1 VSGSRIENLLG
12 VKWYDG
18 LVVGS
23 HHLTHSDRRVDE
35 LVAELCKAGLDQP
48 GLLSDDSPNRTPS
61 QLIEI
66 ESSEPSPEG
75 LRVRIALTRP
85 FAAVSLSGQ
94 FVVGH
99 TSRGG
104 QAGIPDSPFVVAVPV
119 QTTEP
124 VLVCVRQVDA
134 EELQIDG
141 GADTDSTVT
150 LRYPGLEGVAVSI
163 DNYIERVV
171 GDYADYAPI
180 GSIDL
185 AGGNP
190 VVDQTYIPPVLKL
203 TTASAFDE
211 GLVTKISAQW
221 ETLFRTVSEKIDAAG
236 AAFAQG
242 QVGAD
247 LMSRRTDYEALRT
260 LLLCTWGLAK
270 NITGISPTRLHFEAV
285 QPIASWWEH
294 HRGRHF
300 PNVDLESQTSPVA
313 AVSRLARSLA
323 NMTHRDLCAGSSTM
337 LQLTNEFLPGIK
349 DVLAVG

>member
-1 VSGSRIENLLG
+1 MSGSRVENLLG

-23 HHLTHSDRRVDE
+23 HHLTHSDRRVDA
-35 LVAELCKAGLDQP
+35 LIAQLCQAGLDQP
-48 GLLSDDSPNRTPS
+48 GLLNDDSPNRTPS

-66 ESSEPSPEG
+66 ESSEPSPGG

-85 FAAVSLSGQ
+85 FAAVSLSGK

-104 QAGIPDSPFVVAVPV
+104 QAGIPDSPFDVVALP
-119 QTTEP
+119 QPTGQI
-124 VLVCVRQVDA
+124 LVCARQVEAD
-134 EELQIDG
+134 ELHIDG
-141 GADTDSTVT
+141 RADGDSTVT
-150 LRYPGLEGVAVSI
+150 LRYPGLEGAAVSI

-171 GDYADYAPI
+171 GDYADYVPI
-180 GSIDL
+180 GSLDL
-185 AGGNP
+185 TSGNP
-190 VVDQTYIPPVLKL
+190 VVDQSYIPPVLKL

-221 ETLFRTVSEKIDAAG
+221 ETLFRTVSEKVDAAG

-242 QVGAD
+242 QGGAD

-270 NITGISPTRLHFEAV
+270 NITGISPTRLLFEAV
-285 QPIASWWEH
+285 QPIASWWQY

-313 AVSRLARSLA
+313 AVSRLARSLS

-337 LQLTNEFLPGIK
+337 LLLTNEFLPGIK